1 MTAALRQDFP
11 ERRSARTARRS
22 STLPNLQAANSQS
35 AYYSQP
41 TYSQTGRR
49 SVATNPFDLPPQ
61 VRSTPVVR
69 PLPQPQPIPTW
80 LKLLMKVQKGSTVVT
95 FLLLGTVLA
104 TYGWTV
110 LTQQRWGHEYR
121 RWGALQKHEQQLMA
135 TNEVLKNQMAQQAE
149 SPKAGLVAPDPSS
162 MIFLAPAAPRPAIQP
177 DVEASTPDALPNRP
191 LGY

>member
-11 ERRSARTARRS
+11 ERRPRPYRG
-22 STLPNLQAANSQS
+22 STLPNLQSTHPQV
-35 AYYSQP
+35 
-41 TYSQTGRR
+41 SQTAVRR
-49 SVATNPFDLPPQ
+49 PGATNPFDLPPQ

-69 PLPQPQPIPTW
+69 TLPQPQPLPTW
-80 LKLLMKVQKGSTVVT
+80 LKLLMRVQKGSTVMT
-95 FLLLGTVLA
+95 FLLMGTVLA
-104 TYGWTV
+104 VYGWTV
-110 LTQQRWGHEYR
+110 VTQQRWGHEYR

-149 SPKAGLVAPDPSS
+149 NPKAGLVAPDPSS
-162 MIFLAPAAPRPAIQP
+162 MIFLTPAAPRPAVRP

>member
-22 STLPNLQAANSQS
+22 STLPNLQA
-35 AYYSQP
+35 SQP
-41 TYSQTGRR
+41 QASQTAVRR
-49 SVATNPFDLPPQ
+49 SIATNPFDLPPQ

-69 PLPQPQPIPTW
+69 TLPQPQPLPTW
-80 LKLLMKVQKGSTVVT
+80 LKLMIKVQKGSTVLT
-95 FLLLGTVLA
+95 FLLMGTVLA
-104 TYGWTV
+104 VYGWTV

-149 SPKAGLVAPDPSS
+149 NPKAGLVAPDPSS
-162 MIFLAPAAPRPAIQP
+162 MIFLTPAAPRPAVQP
-177 DVEASTPDALPNRP
+177 DVEASTPDPLPNRP